1 MLVEDKILPR
11 EINNLYN
18 DLVEGSYQKLNENEK
33 EIIKDSLIIA
43 YNAHDG
49 QLRKSGEPYIYHPI
63 GVAKIVSHNIGLD
76 CDSISAAL
84 LHDVVEDTK
93 LTAKDIKK
101 AVGKNIAKI
110 VDGLTKISTL
120 SKSKDYSIQAEN
132 YRRMLL
138 TLHNDIRV
146 ILIKIA
152 DRLHNMRTIEYLN
165 DIKKEKIASES
176 LYIYAPLAHRVGL
189 FNLKNELEDLSL
201 KTINPK
207 IYKSIKDKFDKSQES
222 QEKYIESFKKLI
234 IQNLDKQ
241 KIKYSIKGRNKSIY
255 SINNKMKKKNISFSE
270 VYDRFAIRII
280 YKSSKKDEK
289 FIAWKIY
296 SIISDHFTPNP
307 ARFKDWIT
315 YPKVNGYEALHLT
328 VIGPENRWVE
338 IQIRSERMNEI
349 AEKGYAAHYNYKHGE
364 TKQKEV
370 DVWLNKLQDVLIDD
384 SQHAIDFVEDFKLNF
399 YSEEI
404 YVFTPQG
411 DLKSIKSGST
421 ALDFAFHVHTDIGT
435 KTRGARVNGKLVPLS
450 HILKSGDQVDIMTS
464 ENVKPTVNWLD
475 FVVTSKAKSKIKSS
489 LNIEKKRIAIEGK
502 QILKRKLKQF
512 KIKLDDKVSSHI
524 MKFFKINASNDL
536 FYNVGIGKID
546 NKQIKRFVSDYNSSF
561 IGFIRRR
568 IGSNNKK
575 VDKINEIEH
584 SIKFDKLIFGKDQ
597 ESLKYS
603 MANCCDPIP
612 GDPVFGF
619 VSVNDGIKVHKKD
632 CPNSISLRS
641 NYAYRIISAKW
652 IDSQSHD
659 FNTKI
664 SLTGIDNIGII
675 SQIAA
680 TISGSMNV
688 NMNKLSFESNDGVFT
703 GNISLEVK
711 NKVILNKLLKSLKKI
726 DGIDK
731 VSRN

>member
-11 EINNLYN
+11 EINNLYI

-49 QLRKSGEPYIYHPI
+49 QLRKSGEPYIYHPL

-120 SKSKDYSIQAEN
+120 SKSKDHSVQAEN

-207 IYKSIKDKFDKSQES
+207 IYKSIKEKFDKSQQS
-222 QEKYIESFKKLI
+222 QEKYIESFKNLI
-234 IQNLDKQ
+234 IQNLDNQ

-255 SINNKMKKKNISFSE
+255 SINNKMQKKNISFNE

-296 SIISDHFTPNP
+296 SIISDNFTPNP

-404 YVFTPQG
+404 YVFTPKG

-512 KIKLDDKVSSHI
+512 KIKLDDKVSGHI

-603 MANCCDPIP
+603 MANCCEPIP

-641 NYAYRIISAKW
+641 NYAYRVISAKW
-652 IDSQSHD
+652 IDSQSHE

-664 SLTGIDNIGII
+664 SLTGIDDIGII

-680 TISGSMNV
+680 TISGLMNV
-688 NMNKLSFESNDGVFT
+688 NMNKLSFESNDGFFT
-703 GNISLEVK
+703 GTISLEVK

-726 DGIDK
+726 EGIDK